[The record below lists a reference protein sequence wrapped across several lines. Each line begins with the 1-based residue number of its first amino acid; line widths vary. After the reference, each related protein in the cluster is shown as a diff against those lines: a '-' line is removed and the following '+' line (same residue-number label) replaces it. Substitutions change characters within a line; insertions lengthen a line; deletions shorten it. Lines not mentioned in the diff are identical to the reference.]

1 MGAMRGCPRWGIRG
15 KISAEQNMGNFS
27 NNGPSF
33 SGMRTWKPFYFP
45 KREPKTWFQEIK
57 AELRREDWEQ
67 AKLGREKAALRLSK
81 LRATLKAKKQAK
93 AKKALQRKQWRAN
106 AKSRPVDPAKLRRMQ
121 ADRERN
127 KRITNL
133 LRSAKAEIKRKQ
145 LKAERDRQWA
155 EGAPMRKKRK
165 RMREKLARQ
174 RKQRKELQMKTK
186 VRVLVRQRRQR
197 LAKLLRAVA
206 SVSKSRRQRELAAKE
221 KIRQGRLKVRQLIRD
236 RQAAR
241 ERRLNNLLKGIRK
254 KR

>member
-1 MGAMRGCPRWGIRG
+1 
-15 KISAEQNMGNFS
+15 MGNYS

-33 SGMRTWKPFYFP
+33 SGMRTWKPSYFP
-45 KREPKTWFQEIK
+45 KREPKTWLQKII
-57 AELRREDWEQ
+57 AGLRHEDREQ
-67 AKLGREKAALRLSK
+67 ARLNRKKAVIRLSK

-93 AKKALQRKQWRAN
+93 AKKALQRKQWRAK

-121 ADRERN
+121 ADKERN

-155 EGAPMRKKRK
+155 EGAPIRKKRK
-165 RMREKLARQ
+165 RLREKLARQ

-206 SVSKSRRQRELAAKE
+206 SESKSRRQRELAAKE
-221 KIRQGRLKVRQLIRD
+221 KIRQDRLKVRQLIRD

-241 ERRLNNLLKGIRK
+241 ERRLNNLLNGIRK

>member
-1 MGAMRGCPRWGIRG
+1 VGNEKLPEWGIRG
-15 KISAEQNMGNFS
+15 KIRTEQNMGNYS

-45 KREPKTWFQEIK
+45 KREPKTWLQKII
-57 AELRREDWEQ
+57 AGLRHEDREQ
-67 AKLGREKAALRLSK
+67 ARLNRKKAVIRLSK

-93 AKKALQRKQWRAN
+93 AKKALQRKQWRAK
-106 AKSRPVDPAKLRRMQ
+106 AKSRPVDPAKLRQMQ
-121 ADRERN
+121 ADKERN

-206 SVSKSRRQRELAAKE
+206 SESKSRRQRELAAKE
-221 KIRQGRLKVRQLIRD
+221 KIRQERLKARQLIRD
-236 RQAAR
+236 RQVAR
-241 ERRLNNLLKGIRK
+241 ERSLNKLLKGISK